1 MAYSKRLL
9 AKVTNDFQD
18 RRNAHKR
25 LLQQH
30 EMEIYEKVP
39 EIEKIDNDLRKL
51 GFRLAKSVMGG
62 ADVEVSLKKM
72 REESNKLDELK
83 HSVLVQNGYP
93 EDYLHIKYNCHI
105 CKDEGVVDGVMC
117 KCFEKALKE
126 EAYKYSNLPILMDSR
141 TFEDFNLELYP
152 EDGSDLSPR
161 KIMEAVF
168 EYCKEYANGYDTK
181 SENLFLYG
189 GTGLG
194 KTFLSSCIAK
204 SVLEKGYSVFYQ
216 PAYKIFPIFEEL
228 RFGDRDKDILRMQTD
243 EIFKTDLLIIDDLG
257 TELTTSYTTEVFFDL
272 LNSRIN
278 DKKQTII
285 NTNLSLADVQ
295 RVYSERITS
304 RIVGNFTQL
313 KFLGEDIRVS
323 LNS

>member
-1 MAYSKRLL
+1 MAYSKRLF

-18 RRNAHKR
+18 RRNQQKR
-25 LLQQH
+25 MLQQR
-30 EMEIYEKVP
+30 EAEIYEKIP
-39 EIEKIDNDLRKL
+39 EIKEIDVNLRKL
-51 GFRLAKSVMGG
+51 GFQLAKSVMGG
-62 ADVEVSLKKM
+62 ADVEVSLEKI
-72 REESNKLDELK
+72 REESRKLDETKLK
-83 HSVLVQNGYP
+83 ALEENGYP
-93 EDYLHIKYNCHI
+93 KDYLLIKYDCDI
-105 CKDEGVVDGVMC
+105 CKDEGFVDGIMC
-117 KCFEKALKE
+117 KCFEKTLKE
-126 EAYKYSNLPILMDSR
+126 EAYKYSNLPLLMDSR
-141 TFEDFNLELYP
+141 TFDDFNLDLYP
-152 EDGSDLSPR
+152 DDGSDFSPR
-161 KIMEAVF
+161 KVMEAVF
-168 EYCKEYANGYDTK
+168 EFCKDYAKDYSDK

-204 SVLEKGYSVFYQ
+204 VVLDEGYSVFYQ

-257 TELTTSYTTEVFFDL
+257 TELTTTYTAEVFFDL

-285 NTNLSLADVQ
+285 NTNLSLAEVQ
-295 RVYSERITS
+295 KVYSERITS
-304 RIVGNFTQL
+304 RIIGNFVQL
-313 KFLGEDIRVS
+313 KFLGEDIRVN